1 MEPNFLTL
9 PEVLEIHQNQTSL
22 YGGDPGI
29 RDMGLLKSAIGMPSA
44 TYGGEFL
51 HTDIFEMAAAYL
63 FHLVKNHPFV
73 DGNKRVGAVSALVFL
88 VLNGFELDVPED
100 DFADIVLDV
109 AQGKIDKAQVAVF
122 LKQYSKEI

>member
-9 PEVLEIHQNQTSL
+9 PEVLEIHQDQTSR
-22 YGGDPGI
+22 YGGDPSI

-44 TYGGEFL
+44 TFGGEFL

-100 DFADIVLDV
+100 DFANIVLDV